1 MKFVR
6 IKWIMISLLIV
17 ATVTTFAAPGTTGYT
32 KKELLAQ
39 LIKLNDENIPKALS
53 RQLIDKSNHFY
64 GAVYDGDSILS
75 PIGTAGLIQT
85 LMCSYV
91 SRDSKFYKS

>member
-1 MKFVR
+1 M
-6 IKWIMISLLIV
+6 KWILISLLV
-17 ATVTTFAAPGTTGYT
+17 TVTVTTFAGDRTAGYT

-53 RQLIDKSNHFY
+53 RQLMEQSNHFY

-75 PIGTAGLIQT
+75 PIGTAGLIQ
-85 LMCSYV
+85 
-91 SRDSKFYKS
+91 R